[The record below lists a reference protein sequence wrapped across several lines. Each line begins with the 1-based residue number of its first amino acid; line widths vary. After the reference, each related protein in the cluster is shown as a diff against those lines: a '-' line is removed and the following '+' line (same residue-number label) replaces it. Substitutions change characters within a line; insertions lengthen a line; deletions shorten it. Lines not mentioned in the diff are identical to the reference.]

1 MNWEFLI
8 QNKESLLVSTDTRNL
23 PAGCVFFA
31 LHGANFD
38 GNKFAQ
44 QALEQGASLV
54 VIDDPEVFSTLNPQ
68 LSYTS
73 SASDRSSK
81 GEIRTFNSQHSY
93 TSSASDRSSK
103 GEIRTLPSQ
112 LLLVE
117 DTLLALQDLARA
129 WRRHLGL
136 PIIGVT
142 GTNGKTTTKE
152 LLATVLSTKYNL
164 HYTQG
169 NLNNQIGVP
178 LTLLSLTTAHELAI
192 VEMGASHPGDIK
204 ELVDIAEPNYGLITN
219 VGRAHLE
226 GFGSFEG
233 VQRTKQELYDY
244 LVAHQGTIFRNTDN
258 PYLAA
263 MHSNAAREFRSL
275 GVQEFRS
282 TSEPLNRA
290 ASELSEPL
298 NRAASELSEPLN
310 SKASEPSEP
319 LNSDFVAYT
328 TGVMPDGTR
337 LVGAYNAENIS
348 AALCVGEYFG
358 VDREQGLAAIRQ
370 YVPTNNRSQ
379 AMTTERNRLIVD
391 AYNANPT
398 SMQAAISVFK
408 GDTFILGA
416 MRELGEY
423 THLEHQNVVNMLAE
437 RKADLVFLVGEEYRL
452 TTSPY
457 PIFDTVDQLHAYL
470 EEHPLTDKH
479 ILLKGSR
486 STHIEQLLDIL

>member
-1 MNWEFLI
+1 MLQTI
-8 QNKESLLVSTDTRNL
+8 SKVVTITDKILVSTDTRNL

-38 GNKFAQ
+38 GNKFAK
-44 QALEQGASLV
+44 QALEQGASLA
-54 VIDDPEVFSTLNPQ
+54 VIDDPEVYSQLSTLN
-68 LSYTS
+68 
-73 SASDRSSK
+73 
-81 GEIRTFNSQHSY
+81 
-93 TSSASDRSSK
+93 
-103 GEIRTLPSQ
+103 SQ

-117 DTLLALQDLARA
+117 DTLLSLQDLARA
-129 WRRHLGL
+129 WRRELGL

-152 LLATVLSTKYNL
+152 LLAAVLSTKYNI

-178 LTLLSLTTAHELAI
+178 LTLLQLTRAHELAI

-204 ELVDIAEPNYGLITN
+204 ELVDIAEPNFGLITN

-263 MHSNAAREFRSL
+263 MHSKA
-275 GVQEFRS
+275 VQEFRS
-282 TSEPLNRA
+282 SGVTSEQA
-290 ASELSEPL
+290 QSA
-298 NRAASELSEPLN
+298 
-310 SKASEPSEP
+310 SEP

-328 TGVMPDGTR
+328 TGSMPSGTN
-337 LVGAYNAENIS
+337 LVGEYNAENVS
-348 AALCVGEYFG
+348 AALCVGEHFG
-358 VDREQGLAAIRQ
+358 VARKQGLEAIRH

-379 AMTTERNRLIVD
+379 QMQTANNRLVVD

-416 MRELGEY
+416 MRELGDY

-437 RKADLVFLVGEEYRL
+437 RKADLVYLVGKEYRL

-457 PIFDTVDQLHAYL
+457 PIFDTVEELHVYL
-470 EEHPLTDKH
+470 EQHPLRDRY

-486 STHIEQLLDIL
+486 STKMETLLPIL

>member
-1 MNWEFLI
+1 MNWDFLI
-8 QNKESLLVSTDTRNL
+8 QNKESLLVSTDTRHL

-31 LHGANFD
+31 LHGENFD
-38 GNKFAQ
+38 GNKFAM

-54 VIDDPEVFSTLNPQ
+54 VVDDPEIYNTHSQSPI
-68 LSYTS
+68 
-73 SASDRSSK
+73 A
-81 GEIRTFNSQHSY
+81 NS
-93 TSSASDRSSK
+93 R
-103 GEIRTLPSQ
+103 

-178 LTLLSLTTAHELAI
+178 LTLLQITRAHELAI

-204 ELVDIAEPNYGLITN
+204 ELVEIAEPNCGLITN

-244 LVAHQGTIFRNTDN
+244 LVAHHGTIFRNTDN
-258 PYLAA
+258 PYLMR
-263 MHSNAAREFRSL
+263 MHENA
-275 GVQEFRS
+275 
-282 TSEPLNRA
+282 
-290 ASELSEPL
+290 
-298 NRAASELSEPLN
+298 LN
-310 SKASEPSEP
+310 SQQAAGD
-319 LNSDFVAYT
+319 LQHSDLQDQGSDLQRSDLHYT
-328 TGVMPDGTR
+328 TGVMPSGTN

-358 VDREQGLAAIRQ
+358 ISREQGLAAIRQ

-379 AMTTERNRLIVD
+379 AMQTAHNQLIVD

-398 SMQAAISVFK
+398 SMQAAISVFQ

-416 MRELGEY
+416 MRELGDY
-423 THLEHQNVVNMLAE
+423 THLEHQNIVNMLAE
-437 RKADLVFLVGEEYRL
+437 RKADFVYLVGPEYRL

-457 PIFDTVDQLHAYL
+457 PIFDTVDDLRVYL
-470 EEHPLTDKH
+470 EAHPLRDRK

-486 STHIEQLLDIL
+486 STKMETLLDIL

>member
-1 MNWEFLI
+1 MNWDFLI
-8 QNKESLLVSTDTRNL
+8 KDKESLCVSTDTRNL

-38 GNKFAQ
+38 GNKFAL
-44 QALEQGASLV
+44 QALEQGASLA
-54 VIDDPEVFSTLNPQ
+54 VIDDPEVFSTLN
-68 LSYTS
+68 
-73 SASDRSSK
+73 
-81 GEIRTFNSQHSY
+81 SQHS
-93 TSSASDRSSK
+93 
-103 GEIRTLPSQ
+103 TLNSQ

-117 DTLLALQDLARA
+117 DTLLALQDLART
-129 WRRHLGL
+129 WRRELGL

-178 LTLLSLTTAHELAI
+178 LTLLQLTRAHEMAI
-192 VEMGASHPGDIK
+192 IEMGASHPGDIK
-204 ELVDIAEPNYGLITN
+204 ELVEIAEPNYGLITN

-233 VQRTKQELYDY
+233 VQQTKQELYDY
-244 LVAHQGTIFRNTDN
+244 LVAHNGTIFRNTDN

-263 MHSNAAREFRSL
+263 MYQNALQAAGDLQRSDL
-275 GVQEFRS
+275 QDQGPDLQRS
-282 TSEPLNRA
+282 DLH
-290 ASELSEPL
+290 
-298 NRAASELSEPLN
+298 
-310 SKASEPSEP
+310 
-319 LNSDFVAYT
+319 YT
-328 TGVMPDGTR
+328 TSVMPSGTN
-337 LVGAYNAENIS
+337 LVGEYNAENVS
-348 AALCVGEYFG
+348 AALCVGEHFG
-358 VDREQGLAAIRQ
+358 VLREQGLEAIRQ

-379 AMTTERNRLIVD
+379 QMQTANNQLIVD

-398 SMQAAISVFK
+398 SMQAAINAFK
-408 GDTFILGA
+408 GDTYILGA
-416 MRELGEY
+416 MRELGDY

-437 RKADLVFLVGEEYRL
+437 RKADLVYLVGEEYRL

-457 PIFDTVDQLHAYL
+457 PIFDTVEQLHEYL
-470 EEHPLTDKH
+470 EANPLINRT

-486 STHIEQLLDIL
+486 STKMEKLLDVL

>member
-1 MNWEFLI
+1 MNWDFLI
-8 QNKESLLVSTDTRNL
+8 QNKESLLVSTDTRTL

-31 LHGANFD
+31 LHGERFD
-38 GNKFAQ
+38 GNKFAL
-44 QALEQGASLV
+44 QALEHGASLV
-54 VIDDPEVFSTLNPQ
+54 VIDDPEIFAAYSSSPLASSPYR
-68 LSYTS
+68 LSP
-73 SASDRSSK
+73 D
-81 GEIRTFNSQHSY
+81 NH
-93 TSSASDRSSK
+93 
-103 GEIRTLPSQ
+103 

-117 DTLLALQDLARA
+117 DTLLALQDFARA
-129 WRRHLGL
+129 WRRELGL
-136 PIIGVT
+136 PIIGIT

-178 LTLLSLTTAHELAI
+178 LTLLQITRAHEMAI

-244 LVAHQGTIFRNTDN
+244 LVAHNGTIFRNTDN

-263 MHSNAAREFRSL
+263 MHSKA
-275 GVQEFRS
+275 VQEFRS
-282 TSEPLNRA
+282 SGVTSEQA
-290 ASELSEPL
+290 QSA
-298 NRAASELSEPLN
+298 
-310 SKASEPSEP
+310 SEP
-319 LNSDFVAYT
+319 LNSDFVAYA
-328 TGVMPDGTR
+328 TGTMPSGTH
-337 LVGAYNAENIS
+337 LVGEYNAENVS
-348 AALCVGEYFG
+348 AALCVGEHFG
-358 VDREQGLAAIRQ
+358 IDREQALEAIRQ

-379 AMTTERNRLIVD
+379 SMQTAHNHLIVD

-398 SMQAAISVFK
+398 SMQAAINAFK
-408 GDTFILGA
+408 GDTYILGA
-416 MRELGEY
+416 MRELGDY

-437 RKADLVFLVGEEYRL
+437 RKADWVFLVGKEYRL

-457 PIFDTVDQLHAYL
+457 PIFDTVEELHAYL
-470 EEHPLTDKH
+470 EQHPLRDRK

-486 STHIEQLLDIL
+486 STKMETLLDIL

>member
-1 MNWEFLI
+1 MDWSFLI
-8 QNKESLLVSTDTRNL
+8 KNKESLLVSTDTRNL

-31 LHGANFD
+31 LHGERFD
-38 GNKFAQ
+38 GNKFAL
-44 QALEQGASLV
+44 QALEQGASLA
-54 VIDDPEVFSTLNPQ
+54 VIDDPEV
-68 LSYTS
+68 YI
-73 SASDRSSK
+73 AH
-81 GEIRTFNSQHSY
+81 SQSPIAHS
-93 TSSASDRSSK
+93 
-103 GEIRTLPSQ
+103 

-129 WRRHLGL
+129 WRRELGL

-178 LTLLSLTTAHELAI
+178 LTLLQITRAHEMAI

-204 ELVDIAEPNYGLITN
+204 ELVEIAEPNYGLITN

-244 LVAHQGTIFRNTDN
+244 LVAHNGTIFRNTDN

-263 MHSNAAREFRSL
+263 MLSDALQAAGDLQRSDL
-275 GVQEFRS
+275 H
-282 TSEPLNRA
+282 
-290 ASELSEPL
+290 
-298 NRAASELSEPLN
+298 
-310 SKASEPSEP
+310 
-319 LNSDFVAYT
+319 YT

-337 LVGAYNAENIS
+337 LVGAYNAENVS

-358 VDREQGLAAIRQ
+358 IDREQALEAIRQ

-379 AMTTERNRLIVD
+379 SMQTAHNHLIVD

-398 SMQAAISVFK
+398 SMQAAINAFQ
-408 GDTFILGA
+408 GDTYILGA

-423 THLEHQNVVNMLAE
+423 SHLEHQNLVNMLAE
-437 RKADLVFLVGEEYRL
+437 RKADLVYLVGEEYRQ

-457 PIFDTVDQLHAYL
+457 PIFDKVEELRAYL
-470 EEHPLTDKH
+470 EQHPLRDRK

-486 STHIEQLLDIL
+486 STKMETLLDIL

>member
-8 QNKESLLVSTDTRNL
+8 KDKESLLVSTDTRNL

-38 GNKFAQ
+38 GNKFAA

-54 VIDDPEVFSTLNPQ
+54 VVDDPEVF
-68 LSYTS
+68 
-73 SASDRSSK
+73 ASHSQSP
-81 GEIRTFNSQHSY
+81 IANS
-93 TSSASDRSSK
+93 R
-103 GEIRTLPSQ
+103 II
-112 LLLVE
+112 LVE
-117 DTLLALQDLARA
+117 NTLLALQDLARA
-129 WRRHLGL
+129 WRRELGL

-152 LLATVLSTKYNL
+152 LLATVLSTKYKL

-178 LTLLSLTTAHELAI
+178 LTLLQITRAHEMAI

-233 VQRTKQELYDY
+233 VQQTKKELYDY
-244 LVAHQGTIFRNTDN
+244 LREHQGFIFRNMDN
-258 PYLAA
+258 PYLAKMA
-263 MHSNAAREFRSL
+263 GDL
-275 GVQEFRS
+275 Q
-282 TSEPLNRA
+282 TIP
-290 ASELSEPL
+290 
-298 NRAASELSEPLN
+298 
-310 SKASEPSEP
+310 
-319 LNSDFVAYT
+319 YT
-328 TGVMPDGTR
+328 TGTMPSGTN
-337 LVGAYNAENIS
+337 LVGEYNAENVS
-348 AALCVGEYFG
+348 AAICVGEYFSIS
-358 VDREQGLAAIRQ
+358 REQALEAIRQ

-379 AMTTERNRLIVD
+379 KMQTAHNQLIVD

-398 SMQAAISVFK
+398 SMQAAINAFK
-408 GDTFILGA
+408 GDTYILGA

-423 THLEHQNVVNMLAE
+423 SHLEHQNIVNMLAE
-437 RKADLVFLVGEEYRL
+437 RKADFVFLVGEEYL
-452 TTSPY
+452 QTTSPY
-457 PIFDTVDQLHAYL
+457 PVFENVELLHKHL
-470 EEHPLTDKH
+470 EEQPIKGKN

-486 STHIEQLLDIL
+486 STKMEKLLDIL

>member
-1 MNWEFLI
+1 MNWDFLI
-8 QNKESLLVSTDTRNL
+8 KDKDSLCVSTDTRNL

-31 LHGANFD
+31 LHGERFD
-38 GNKFAQ
+38 GNKFAL
-44 QALEQGASLV
+44 QALEQGASLA
-54 VIDDPEVFSTLNPQ
+54 VIDDPEVYLQ
-68 LSYTS
+68 
-73 SASDRSSK
+73 AQRSSSPQ
-81 GEIRTFNSQHSY
+81 GDLQGAAN
-93 TSSASDRSSK
+93 
-103 GEIRTLPSQ
+103 LPR

-129 WRRHLGL
+129 WHRELGL
-136 PIIGVT
+136 PIIGIT

-178 LTLLSLTTAHELAI
+178 LTLLQITRAHEIAI

-244 LVAHQGTIFRNTDN
+244 LVAHNGTIFRNVDN
-258 PYLAA
+258 PFLMRMHENALALSP
-263 MHSNAAREFRSL
+263 MTNSEVSNSPQ
-275 GVQEFRS
+275 GI
-282 TSEPLNRA
+282 PYPIA
-290 ASELSEPL
+290 AS
-298 NRAASELSEPLN
+298 AASNIRS
-310 SKASEPSEP
+310 
-319 LNSDFVAYT
+319 VAYA
-328 TGVMPDGTR
+328 TGTMPSGTN
-337 LVGAYNAENIS
+337 LVGEYNAENVS
-348 AALCVGEYFG
+348 AAICVGEHFG
-358 VDREQGLAAIRQ
+358 ISPETALEAIRQ

-379 AMTTERNRLIVD
+379 SMQTASNQLIVD

-398 SMQAAISVFK
+398 SMQAAIKAFK
-408 GDTFILGA
+408 GDTYILGA

-423 THLEHQNVVNMLAE
+423 AHLEHQNIVNMLAE
-437 RKADLVFLVGEEYRL
+437 RKADTVFLVGEEYL
-452 TTSPY
+452 QTTAPY
-457 PIFDTVDQLHAYL
+457 PVFENVEQLHKYL
-470 EEHPLTDKH
+470 EDNPIRGKH

-486 STHIEQLLDIL
+486 STRMEKLLDVL